1 MHVAFGAGPDWLY
14 LTPMSETPTTT
25 QPAWAEAD
33 RLAALASYQIMD
45 TAPEIEFDD
54 LVRVAALIC
63 DAPMALV
70 SLVDGGRQWFK
81 AALGLDAKQTP
92 REVAFCAHAIQQPDG
107 LIVEDAT
114 QDGRFA
120 NNPLVT
126 GDLHLRFYAGAPLE
140 TPEGLPLGTLCVLD
154 TEARSLTAVQLFAL
168 KALARQVVSQLELR
182 KALAK
187 QRSAE
192 ERHRR
197 ILESAIDYGI
207 ISMDLA
213 GMVTSWNEGAHR
225 ILGWSEDEMCG
236 RPCDD
241 FFTPEDRNAKVPEVE
256 MGSALAHGRGSDER
270 WHLRKDGSRFW
281 ASGEMMPLT
290 NEQQEPVG
298 FLKIIRDRTEFR
310 EAQEALQ
317 ASEAAADRDR
327 RLLTGELEHR
337 VKNTLALVQAIVSQS
352 LRNASTPGEARQA
365 IEQRLVSLGRAH
377 EILTEASWAAAPIRS
392 VIGAVTAVH
401 GAHPDHIKTSGPD
414 LKINARAAVS
424 LSLALHELCT
434 NAAKYGALSAERGQ
448 VELKWAV
455 GDEAPPMF
463 EIIWREIGGPAVSP
477 PTRTGFGSRLIKAS
491 LSGDNAFPSQI
502 EYLPEGVKWRA
513 ASPLRLIA
521 ED

>member
-1 MHVAFGAGPDWLY
+1 MQGVFGGTPECLY
-14 LTPMSETPTTT
+14 LTPMSDTPPINE
-25 QPAWAEAD
+25 PAWAESD

-45 TAPEIEFDD
+45 TAPEVEFDD
-54 LVRVAALIC
+54 LVRVAAHIC
-63 DAPMALV
+63 DTPMALV
-70 SLVDGGRQWFK
+70 SLVDGERQWFK
-81 AALGLDAKQTP
+81 AGLGVNAKETP
-92 REVAFCAHAIQQPDG
+92 REVAFCAHAIQQTEG

-114 QDGRFA
+114 KDVRFA

-126 GDLHLRFYAGAPLE
+126 GDLHLRFYAGAPLV

-154 TEARSLTAVQLFAL
+154 TEARSLSAEQRFAL
-168 KALARQVVSQLELR
+168 KVLARQVVSQLELR

-187 QRSAE
+187 QRSDD
-192 ERHRR
+192 ERHKR

-225 ILGWSEDEMCG
+225 IFGWSEREMCG

-241 FFTPEDRNAKVPEVE
+241 FFTPEDRDAKVPEIE

-290 NEQQEPVG
+290 NEQLEPVG
-298 FLKIIRDRTEFR
+298 FLKIVRDRTESR
-310 EAQEALQ
+310 EAQDALR
-317 ASEAAADRDR
+317 ASEASAERDR
-327 RLLTGELEHR
+327 RLLTSELEHR
-337 VKNTLALVQAIVSQS
+337 VKNTLALAQAIVSQS
-352 LRNASTPGEARQA
+352 LRTAATPGEARQA

-377 EILTEASWAAAPIRS
+377 EILTESSWAAAPIRS
-392 VIGAVTAVH
+392 VIEAVTAVH

-434 NAAKYGALSAERGQ
+434 NAAKYGALSTERGQ

-455 GDEAPPMF
+455 GDQTPEMF
-463 EIIWREIGGPAVSP
+463 EITWLEMGGPTVSP

-491 LSGDNAFPSQI
+491 LSGDSAFPSRI
-502 EYLPEGVKWRA
+502 EYLPQGVTWRA
-513 ASPLRLIA
+513 CAPLRLIA
-521 ED
+521 DD

>member
-1 MHVAFGAGPDWLY
+1 MHVAFGAAQDWFY
-14 LTPMSETPTTT
+14 LTPMSETPTNS
-25 QPAWAEAD
+25 QPAWIETD
-33 RLAALASYQIMD
+33 RLAALASYQIID
-45 TAPEIEFDD
+45 TAPEREFDD

-81 AALGLDAKQTP
+81 AALGLDAKETP
-92 REVAFCAHAIQQPDG
+92 REAAFCAHAIQQAEG

-114 QDGRFA
+114 LDSRFA
-120 NNPLVT
+120 ENPLVT

-140 TPEGLPLGTLCVLD
+140 TPDGLPLGTLCVLD
-154 TEARSLTAVQLFAL
+154 TEARSLTADQHFAL

-225 ILGWSEDEMCG
+225 ILGWSEQEMCG

-241 FFTPEDRNAKVPEVE
+241 FFTPEDRNAKVPEIE

-290 NEQQEPVG
+290 NEQQQPVG
-298 FLKIIRDRTEFR
+298 FLKIVRDRTEFR
-310 EAQEALQ
+310 EAQEALR
-317 ASEAAADRDR
+317 ASEASAERDR
-327 RLLTGELEHR
+327 RLLTSELEHR

-352 LRNASTPGEARQA
+352 LRNASTPGEARQS

-377 EILTEASWAAAPIRS
+377 EILTENSWAAAPIHS

-401 GAHPDHIKTSGPD
+401 GANPDHIKASGPD
-414 LKINARAAVS
+414 FKVNARAAVN

-434 NAAKYGALSAERGQ
+434 NAAKYGALSTEAGR
-448 VELKWAV
+448 VELEWSV
-455 GDEAPPMF
+455 RDGTSPMF
-463 EIIWREIGGPAVSP
+463 EIIWREIGGPAVAP

-491 LSGDNAFPSQI
+491 VSGDNAYPSQI
-502 EYLPEGVKWRA
+502 EYLAEGVKWQA
-513 ASPLRLIA
+513 SSPLRLVA